1 MVTSYVPFLN
11 MFSTQCPIFYIGYIF
26 FFNLL
31 SMKRLLIQHHC
42 FRQAVLE
49 DSTFWKI
56 LPCLLFIPSLMFF
69 PQLLQVSQFLP
80 HLPKTYSILIISIV
94 HVVNMSKISIIFPSF
109 LFYPLFLR
117 SLASSYHQTL
127 FSNWGQRTLLGH
139 TGEDGEGARKKR
151 QRCGDS
157 ASHIYR

>member
-1 MVTSYVPFLN
+1 
-11 MFSTQCPIFYIGYIF
+11 
-26 FFNLL
+26 
-31 SMKRLLIQHHC
+31 
-42 FRQAVLE
+42 
-49 DSTFWKI
+49 
-56 LPCLLFIPSLMFF
+56 
-69 PQLLQVSQFLP
+69 
-80 HLPKTYSILIISIV
+80 
-94 HVVNMSKISIIFPSF
+94 MSKISIIFPSF

>member
-26 FFNLL
+26 FLQSAFNEKTIDTAPMLQTGSPGRFHLVCFLYLL
-31 SMKRLLIQHHC
+31 LC
-42 FRQAVLE
+42 FFL
-49 DSTFWKI
+49 SF
-56 LPCLLFIPSLMFF
+56 
-69 PQLLQVSQFLP
+69 LLQVSRFLP
-80 HLPKTYSILIISIV
+80 HFPKTYSILIISIV

-109 LFYPLFLR
+109 LFFPLFLR

-139 TGEDGEGARKKR
+139 TGEDGEGARKRR
-151 QRCGDS
+151 QRCADS